1 MASVRITLAV
11 IVAFTLIAL
20 AQEQEQLPVFK
31 GRADVVLIP
40 VVVHDK
46 QGKHVPGLKA
56 EDFTIEDNGAKQNL
70 ASVDEVAPDNSVP
83 QPPPEL
89 SADVRRGVLFTNQ
102 VSNPAQ
108 PKQLMIFAI
117 DLVNAPFADTEQG
130 RRAMLSFIAS
140 HMTSNRTM
148 GLVTIES
155 GRVRLLHA
163 FTQSPS
169 VLNAALS
176 KVTAV
181 TTSPATQDTQQA
193 QAEGLSAQQ
202 TFINSEAN
210 TLTNFIAGQVSQ
222 ANEAFVQATT
232 ARNVQNIASALESLR
247 LIASWVAGVPGRKEL
262 VWLTGDIPFVSG
274 EGRISLGKLDQQD
287 YDRTMKALADANV
300 AVYPVDVRG
309 VVPQSA
315 YSRTYR
321 DPGQQQAQAMAT
333 AMDGSPAGISRR
345 SDALQRG
352 VVHMEDAH
360 EVMNYFANLTG
371 GRAYYNRNDIPRVLD
386 DAATDASRYYMLT
399 YALDRKNAKPGWHKL
414 KVTVHR
420 DGVTARARNGFFV
433 SKPGQEESASAKQ
446 TDERTALTSPFDY
459 TALPVTLRWGDIAA
473 KGDKKK
479 VGFQLYVPSSAGLVS
494 SDQPTLDLDFL
505 AAALTMQGEMAGSSS
520 RALKTTLKQDGLQK
534 IAQFGL
540 TYVSDVEVK
549 PGDYT
554 VRVVVRD
561 NQTGRIGSV
570 TAPLKV
576 AP

>member
-1 MASVRITLAV
+1 
-11 IVAFTLIAL
+11 VAFARLTLLLIFTLTLSVA
-20 AQEQEQLPVFK
+20 AQEQQSVPVFK

-46 QGKHVPGLKA
+46 QGKHVAGLKA
-56 EDFTIEDNGAKQNL
+56 DDFTIEDNGAKQNL
-70 ASVDEVAPDNSVP
+70 ASVDEVSPDSSVP

-89 SADVRRGVLFTNQ
+89 SADVRRGVVFTNQ
-102 VSNPAQ
+102 LSNPTQA
-108 PKQLMIFAI
+108 KQLMIFAI

-140 HMTSNRTM
+140 HMSPNRTM
-148 GLVTIES
+148 GLVTIET

-163 FTQSPS
+163 FTTSPT
-169 VLNAALS
+169 VLSSALQ

-181 TTSPATQDTQQA
+181 TTSPATQ
-193 QAEGLSAQQ
+193 SAQEASTAALAAEQ
-202 TFINSEAN
+202 VFVNSEAN
-210 TLTNFIAGQVSQ
+210 TMTNFIAGQIAQ
-222 ANEAFVQATT
+222 TNEAFAAATA

-274 EGRISLGKLDQQD
+274 DGRMSLGKLNQED
-287 YDRTMKALADANV
+287 YERTMKALADANV
-300 AVYPVDVRG
+300 AVYPVDMRG
-309 VVPQSA
+309 VIPQSA
-315 YSRTYR
+315 YSKTYV
-321 DPGQQQAQAMAT
+321 DPGRQQAQMMAN
-333 AMDGSPAGISRR
+333 AMDGSPSGIARR
-345 SDALQRG
+345 SEALQQG
-352 VVHMEDAH
+352 VVHIEDAH

-386 DAATDASRYYMLT
+386 DAATDASRYYMLA
-399 YALDRKNAKPGWHKL
+399 YALDRKSAKPGWHKL
-414 KVTVHR
+414 KVVVHR

-433 SKPGQEESASAKQ
+433 PKPGQEESARTKQ
-446 TDERTALTSPFDY
+446 GDERTALTSPFDY
-459 TALPVTLRWGDIAA
+459 TALPITLRWGDIAA

-494 SDQPTLDLDFL
+494 SDQPNLDLDFM
-505 AAALTMQGEMAGSSS
+505 AAALTMQGDMAGSSS
-520 RALKTTLKQDGLQK
+520 RVLKTTLKPDGLQK
-534 IAQFGL
+534 VAQFGL

-554 VRVVVRD
+554 LRVVVRD
-561 NQTGRIGSV
+561 NQTGRIGSL